1 MKRNSLMC
9 VKSII
14 TIFVVGTL
22 CALTVLY
29 PKDFSDTFKSV
40 ATMVATFYFTHQV
53 SKNEYAKTER
63 NGDIKD
69 EVS

>member
-1 MKRNSLMC
+1 
-9 VKSII
+9 
-14 TIFVVGTL
+14 
-22 CALTVLY
+22 VLY

-53 SKNEYAKTER
+53 SKNENAKTER

-69 EVS
+69 EIS